1 MKLKIAL
8 VTLLLVLIPVGMAM
22 AQTPTNLYDTLAADG
37 NYKTFLSLV
46 DKANV
51 QQLKSMPGPFTVFA
65 PTDAAFAKVPKA
77 TMDKIMGDPAIV
89 RDVVYF
95 HMTPG
100 NYMAKDLLEL
110 KECTTMC
117 PTANAGVM
125 KFTKAGDKYL
135 VNGAGIVKPDMMAT
149 NGVAQ
154 GIDAVMLPKFAP
166 PKNL

>member
-1 MKLKIAL
+1 MKVRIAL
-8 VTLLLVLIPVGMAM
+8 VTLLLVLVPFGMAM
-22 AQTPTNLYDTLAADG
+22 AQTPTNLYDTLGAAG

-51 QQLKSMPGPFTVFA
+51 QELKSMPGPFTVFA
-65 PTDAAFAKVPKA
+65 PTDAAFANVPQA
-77 TMDKIMGDPAIV
+77 TKDKIMGDPAIV

-100 NYMAKDLLEL
+100 AYMAKDLPAL
-110 KECTTMC
+110 KECKTMC
-117 PTANAGVM
+117 PTANAGIM
-125 KFTKAGDKYL
+125 TFTKMGDKYM
-135 VNGAGIVKPDMMAT
+135 VNNASIVQPNMMAS